1 MQRTVVGGAGRRVRA
16 VAVARI
22 GPVLARRQPVRTDL
36 PLATW
41 GLEIGSNGTL
51 WSDGVDLAAVA
62 AEHGTPLHIV
72 RGDRLD
78 ANAAAAVAAGDVFY
92 SYKTNPVPAVLGR
105 LHASGVGA
113 EVISPYEL
121 WLAIRLGVPG
131 DRLLYNGPAKSPDS
145 IRAAIRHGA
154 LLVNANSTS
163 EAALVARLAADERRT
178 VSLGLRVTVA
188 GSWGG
193 QFGIASVDAAA
204 GAVRAALAD
213 PWVDLR
219 GLHVHRGITI
229 RDAATME
236 GYLRAVLE
244 RAAELRRRT
253 GWSPAIL
260 DLGGSLGCPTVAALP
275 RRQYRL
281 NRALGAD
288 LIPPDPST
296 CLSIADAAAIAAEIV
311 AADAAAAGIQ
321 APRIVLEPGRALTG
335 DTQFLLTS
343 VVDVNDGPLP
353 HAVLDAG
360 INIAEPVTSEYH
372 QLVSVTAP
380 GVAATAGYRLV
391 GPICTPADV
400 LVNHWRLPSLG
411 PGHVLAIMD
420 TGAYFVPFSTTFS
433 FPKPAIVVQDGP
445 AVNMVRRRQTFD
457 DITDL
462 DDP

>member
-1 MQRTVVGGAGRRVRA
+1 MIGRVTRRVRSA
-16 VAVARI
+16 AVARI
-22 GPVLARRQPVRTDL
+22 GPIVARRQPVRTDL

-41 GLEIGSNGTL
+41 GLEIGPNATL

-62 AEHGTPLHIV
+62 TAQGTPLHVV

-78 ANAAAAVAAGDVFY
+78 ANAAAAVAGGDVFF
-92 SYKTNPVPAVLGR
+92 SYKTNPVPAVLAR
-105 LHASGVGA
+105 LHAGGVGA

-121 WLAIRLGVPG
+121 WLAIRLGVTG
-131 DRLLYNGPAKSPDS
+131 ERLIYNGPAKSLDS
-145 IRAAIRHGA
+145 IRTAIRHGA
-154 LLVNANSTS
+154 LLVNANSVS
-163 EAALVARLAADERRT
+163 EAALVARLAAAERRV
-178 VSLGLRVTVA
+178 VSLGLRVPVP

-193 QFGIASVDAAA
+193 QFGIAGLDAAA
-204 GAVRAALAD
+204 GAVRAALDD

-236 GYLRAVLE
+236 GYVRAVLD

-260 DLGGSLGCPTVAALP
+260 DLGGSLACPTVAAVP
-275 RRQYRL
+275 WRQFRF
-281 NRALGAD
+281 NRALGTD

-296 CLSIADAAAIAAEIV
+296 CLRIADAAAIAAELV
-311 AADAAAAGIQ
+311 SADATAAGIPV
-321 APRIVLEPGRALTG
+321 PRIVLEPGRALTS

-380 GVAATAGYRLV
+380 GAPATTEYRLV

-400 LVNHWRLPSLG
+400 LVNHWRLPPVE

-445 AVNMVRRRQTFD
+445 DLRFVRRAETFD
-457 DITDL
+457 DITAL
-462 DDP
+462 DHPSV